1 MFCYIKQ
8 QGADSIK
15 VILRKITHL
24 MWHDGLS
31 SQEPRQQKDRERW
44 VVDNFEKGGV
54 VSNIGGVFSS
64 NNRGGGGGEES
75 SDSYVVYELKFI
87 TQNDLL
93 SQ

>member
-64 NNRGGGGGEES
+64 NNRGGGGEGRNP
-75 SDSYVVYELKFI
+75 L
-87 TQNDLL
+87 TAMLCMN
-93 SQ
+93 